1 MPKLLGRLIWISFL
15 TIAFIARAVAQ
26 GGATGAITGTIQDP
40 SGAVV
45 ANAEVR
51 ITDQETGVLE
61 RSVTSGPDGSFTAP
75 LLPVGQYTV
84 SVHAPGFSQSTFRDI
99 VVRVT
104 ETTRLIAKL

>member
-61 RSVTSGPDGSFTAP
+61 RSVTSGA
-75 LLPVGQYTV
+75 
-84 SVHAPGFSQSTFRDI
+84 
-99 VVRVT
+99 
-104 ETTRLIAKL
+104 